1 MTTEPTT
8 PAPASEEIDQEAE
21 AKQAWNDFAAAEKD
35 GTRPAPA
42 AAADDETGKEPDPDP
57 AAAPAA
63 DPTPDP
69 APDPAPAAS
78 PKTNGAAP
86 EGDAPKTDDDP
97 DLWADAKPELR
108 TAYEAARGQLDNL
121 KAAKTRAEGAMS
133 GLQRKVN
140 DLSRQLDAL
149 KTAPKAEPTAAAPA
163 PNGKDPDPAPAEPG
177 TKPVP
182 EKIAAKMAAIKEEYP
197 ELGAMLEDVVS
208 EITANTKSDVDA
220 VKTELS
226 GLTAS
231 QQERYLETQVD
242 IVAEKHAD
250 FTEALKSPEFH
261 AWYETAP
268 AYKRA
273 AVDRNGEHF
282 VDGQEV
288 ASLIDDFKLETG
300 WKAEAAPAPSAP
312 ANGTGK
318 PTTPAQPPSRKREAQ
333 LRSATA
339 PRTGSPAGAAAG
351 IPEDPE
357 GAWKAFEKMGL

>member
-8 PAPASEEIDQEAE
+8 PAPASEDIDQEAE
-21 AKQAWNDFAAAEKD
+21 AKKAWDEFAAARKD
-35 GTRPAPA
+35 GTDPAPA
-42 AAADDETGKEPDPDP
+42 AAAETGKEPAQDP

-63 DPTPDP
+63 DTVKD
-69 APDPAPAAS
+69 PDPAPAAS
-78 PKTNGAAP
+78 PKTDGAAP
-86 EGDAPKTDDDP
+86 EGDAPKNDDDP

-140 DLSRQLDAL
+140 DLSRQVDAL
-149 KTAPKAEPTAAAPA
+149 KTAPKADPTAAIAT
-163 PNGKDPDPAPAEPG
+163 PNGKDPDPAATNAG

-226 GLTAS
+226 GLTTR
-231 QQERYLETQVD
+231 QQERYLEAQVEV
-242 IVAEKHAD
+242 VAEKHAD

-282 VDGQEV
+282 VDGPEV

-312 ANGTGK
+312 TNGTGK
-318 PTTPAQPPSRKREAQ
+318 PTNPAPSRKREAQ